1 MGTAEQVP
9 KATGGHVGWKPS
21 CLLRRDGKGGWTL
34 GSAQVQFV
42 HWPSGVPYWH
52 PKYQLLVPYGVARMD
67 NGEIILVGAV
77 GNDKPEERAVV
88 TVSGDGG
95 QSWAPLRR
103 VGRYAMGRPMSLTY
117 LGAGVVMFAAN
128 YKGKSVRFFSKDYGR
143 TWRERVALPVL
154 SNGQPI
160 STEGNYLVDRDEN
173 GMATRIAGFGI
184 MAPRPKDYPFGAFI
198 GGLHWSEDGGRT
210 WSEPIIPKAWQWKA
224 KSKGKVY
231 NRGTSE
237 GSLVRAANGWI
248 VAALRTDI
256 HPRFFPS
263 REDNYTGTG
272 VSISKDDGATWSPI
286 RIIHQAGRQH
296 AHLLCMP
303 DGTLV
308 MTYIMRMNLENGRL
322 VSYKRG
328 CCALLSYDNG
338 LTWDMDHEYLMHFFD
353 YSDGSPI
360 GYSCGHVY
368 STLLDD
374 GSILTSYMNLPTRGA
389 CLVKW
394 RPAPRKS

>member
-1 MGTAEQVP
+1 MNGEEKSAAAQP
-9 KATGGHVGWKPS
+9 DHLGWKPS
-21 CLLRRDGKGGWTL
+21 WLRRLDGKGGWTVQPTQL
-34 GSAQVQFV
+34 QFV
-42 HWPSGVPYWH
+42 HCMEPRPYFGA
-52 PKYQLLVPYGVARMD
+52 QLLFVPFGVAQMD
-67 NGEIILVGAV
+67 NGEIILVGST
-77 GNDKPEERAVV
+77 GNDKPEEKPVV
-88 TVSGDGG
+88 TISADGG
-95 QSWAPLRR
+95 ESWTPLRH

-117 LGAGVVMFAAN
+117 LGDGALMFAAQ
-128 YKGKSVRFFSKDYGR
+128 YKERYKAVRFFSKDYGR
-143 TWRERVALPVL
+143 TWEERVPLPVT
-154 SNGQPI
+154 SHGRPI
-160 STEGNYLVDRDEN
+160 STEGNYLVDRDEA

-184 MAPRPKDYPFGAFI
+184 MAPEPKNWPFDGYI

-210 WSEPIIPKAWQWKA
+210 WSKPTIPKAWQWKA

-231 NRGTSE
+231 KRGTCE

-248 VAALRTDI
+248 VAALRTDT
-256 HPRFFPS
+256 HPRFFPTG
-263 REDNYTGTG
+263 EDNYTGVG
-272 VSISKDDGATWSPI
+272 VSISKDDGVTWSPI

-296 AHLLCMP
+296 AHLICMP

-308 MTYIMRMNLENGRL
+308 MTYIMRMDLKNGRL
-322 VSYKRG
+322 VSYQRG

-338 LTWDMDHEYLMHFFD
+338 LTWDMDREYVMHSFD

-394 RPAPRKS
+394 RPEPKG